1 MENLTFVYFQP
12 ILISIVVLLIL
23 LSLFLLLKKN
33 IDKSSKIS
41 CIIFSVIALYFSGLL
56 IIIEGTI
63 IDVLNLK
70 GDQKSFYLSIFGIGI
85 SIINLIIAVMKKNG
99 VKH

>member
-63 IDVLNLK
+63 IDELNLK